1 MTPEE
6 NDLLCRVEGDA
17 PMGQIM
23 RRHWIA
29 ACLSEEVAE
38 PDGTPVRVKLLGE
51 SLVVFRDSK
60 GRLGVL
66 DEYCSH
72 RRASLLYARNEEC
85 GLRCLYHGWK
95 FDVEGNVVEMASEP
109 AESNIPQRVK
119 HKAYP
124 AREAG
129 GFVWCY
135 MGPADEMPAFEPPA
149 FAPTPDARVSATK
162 VRVRC
167 NWAQILEGQI
177 DSAHSS
183 SLHSSDMVPAQVEGA
198 KATDTNWLRPSTD
211 KAPRFQIERTSY
223 GFRYAAIRRPI
234 QNEATHDYIRTT
246 VYIAP
251 FTALIPPNNVH
262 NVATLLTPEDD
273 HTTIFYFIAWNGAD
287 KPGIDA
293 EAWRK
298 FNVLEWGVD
307 VDANF
312 DGIRTRANNY
322 LQDRAAMKDG
332 NFTGIAG
339 IPNQDI
345 AMWEGMGPISDRSQR
360 ARRRVRRGG
369 RGVPPPDGGS
379 RARRAERR
387 PGDRHHEPARAACDD
402 KLLRRCSTQVRQLAY
417 ARRRERAAARPRGLR
432 RRQNKSQS
440 LGGRTMKARTIACA
454 LAFALLGSAAS
465 AQDTIKLAIGQRGN
479 WDTSVSEVGQRAGIF
494 KKHGLTLDI
503 VYTQG
508 AGETQQAVISG
519 SVDIGVAAGVMGVL
533 SAYSKGAPVRVIGG
547 RDDRRG
553 RSLLVREGRFA
564 DQDAE
569 GHRRQ
574 DARLFDQ
581 RLLDARRRDGV
592 HEAV

>member
-1 MTPEE
+1 MTPKE

-38 PDGTPVRVKLLGE
+38 ADGKPVKVRLLGE
-51 SLVVFRDSK
+51 DLVVFRDSK

-66 DEYCSH
+66 DEYCAH
-72 RRASLLYARNEEC
+72 RRASLVFGRNEEC

-109 AESNIPQRVK
+109 PGTSIPQRIK
-119 HKAYP
+119 QKAYP

-129 GFVWCY
+129 GFVWTY
-135 MGPADEMPAFEPPA
+135 LGPAETMPEFEPPA

-162 VRVRC
+162 VRVNC

-198 KATDTNWLRPSTD
+198 KATDVNWLRPSTD

-223 GFRYAAIRRPI
+223 GFRYAAIRKPI
-234 QNEATHDYIRTT
+234 HNETTHDYIRTT

-273 HTTIFYFIAWNGAD
+273 THTIFYFIAWNGAD

-293 EAWRK
+293 DTWRK

-307 VDANF
+307 VDEHFN
-312 DGIRTRANNY
+312 GIRTRDNLY
-322 LQDRAAMKDG
+322 KQDRAAMAAG
-332 NFTGIAG
+332 NFTGIKG

-345 AMWEGMGPISDRSQR
+345 AMWESMGPI
-360 ARRRVRRGG
+360 
-369 RGVPPPDGGS
+369 GS
-379 RARRAERR
+379 REQEKLGHSDVAVAAFRRLMLE
-387 PGDRHHEPARAACDD
+387 
-402 KLLRRCSTQVRQLAY
+402 
-417 ARRRERAAARPRGLR
+417 AARDFADGKPAIGTTQPRLPHAGISSFEGVVPKTVNWR
-432 RRQNKSQS
+432 S
-440 LGGRTMKARTIACA
+440 LGG
-454 LAFALLGSAAS
+454 GSENLK
-465 AQDTIKLAIGQRGN
+465 DR
-479 WDTSVSEVGQRAGIF
+479 
-494 KKHGLTLDI
+494 
-503 VYTQG
+503 
-508 AGETQQAVISG
+508 
-519 SVDIGVAAGVMGVL
+519 VA
-533 SAYSKGAPVRVIGG
+533 
-547 RDDRRG
+547 
-553 RSLLVREGRFA
+553 
-564 DQDAE
+564 
-569 GHRRQ
+569 
-574 DARLFDQ
+574 
-581 RLLDARRRDGV
+581 
-592 HEAV
+592 